1 MSQVSVYKDLESPKI
16 SLTYYS
22 NDTILAFPLSS
33 NNLNF
38 FTKNP
43 ITDWYNTTT
52 NKVDFENYIYEKKN
66 IEMDFF
72 LENNILSLG
81 FPLNKSYLSFGISH
95 YAQGRVHLSNELLN
109 LFWNGNS
116 QYLNQTAIF
125 SDNYSNLIQFSSI
138 YFQYYFE
145 LNNYKMGARLNF
157 LHGINYFN
165 LDKGDFTLNSVND
178 LITPFSTYISTNINT
193 QTSTASLIGFTNP
206 GLSLDYAVDFNIS
219 NFKFSIQLENLGFI
233 YWNSNVM
240 YYDSNTN
247 YLFNGFDYT
256 MDQVISDEIQNTIDT
271 LSDVFAISSETGLK
285 FITRIPLNFNFQTSF
300 QTNST
305 TDFFI
310 NFQGIEQ
317 FGEDDSRGFLNLYFV
332 GLKKDLSDNIALY
345 SAYNYNKFSSTN
357 LSLGIFAKFNKF
369 LFKIN
374 TNNLF
379 ALFNQKYFHLNTALY
394 YVF

>member
-1 MSQVSVYKDLESPKI
+1 MI
-16 SLTYYS
+16 
-22 NDTILAFPLSS
+22 
-33 NNLNF
+33 
-38 FTKNP
+38 
-43 ITDWYNTTT
+43 
-52 NKVDFENYIYEKKN
+52 
-66 IEMDFF
+66 
-72 LENNILSLG
+72 
-81 FPLNKSYLSFGISH
+81 H
-95 YAQGRVHLSNELLN
+95 
-109 LFWNGNS
+109 
-116 QYLNQTAIF
+116 
-125 SDNYSNLIQFSSI
+125 
-138 YFQYYFE
+138 
-145 LNNYKMGARLNF
+145 
-157 LHGINYFN
+157 
-165 LDKGDFTLNSVND
+165 
-178 LITPFSTYISTNINT
+178 ISTNINT

-206 GLSLDYAVDFNIS
+206 GLSLDYAVNFNIS
-219 NFKFSIQLENLGFI
+219 NFKFSIQLENIGFI

-240 YYDSNTN
+240 YHDSNTN

-285 FITRIPLNFNFQTSF
+285 FTTRIPLNFNFQTSF

-317 FGEDDSRGFLNLYFV
+317 FGEDDSRDFLNLYFV